1 MDLKEAEAAFRDLIS
16 AIERDRE
23 SLIQRSPL
31 FRRDLDN
38 ALGAAQSA
46 LKNLAQGKADI
57 ALNLWKRNQALRLIA
72 RNYDTESERITAAL
86 E

>member
-1 MDLKEAEAAFRDLIS
+1 MDLKETEAAFRDLIS
-16 AIERDRE
+16 VIERDRD

-31 FRRDLDN
+31 YRRDIDN

-46 LKNLAQGKADI
+46 LKYLGQGKADI
-57 ALNLWKRNQALRLIA
+57 ARTLWLKNPALRLIA
-72 RNYDTESERITAAL
+72 RNFDVESDRITAAF